1 MKELFRSHNIA
12 FYASLA
18 VIFYTTNIIFPEL
31 DGLSKIDLR
40 IPRYVQAGDSADLVC
55 SYYLDSHNL
64 YSVKW
69 YKGRHEF
76 YRFMPQESPPVRVF
90 PVKGMKI
97 NVSLGWAFIILL
109 FDSSVEDNKLCTNI
123 ECLEGKLKHAAA
135 YQISD
140 ICI

>member
-1 MKELFRSHNIA
+1 MLANLVKKVRIENSVSELS
-12 FYASLA
+12 S
-18 VIFYTTNIIFPEL
+18 
-31 DGLSKIDLR
+31 LSKIDLR

-76 YRFMPQESPPVRVF
+76 YRFMPHESPPVKVF

-97 NVSLGWAFIILL
+97 NVSRKILK
-109 FDSSVEDNKLCTNI
+109 STP
-123 ECLEGKLKHAAA
+123 
-135 YQISD
+135 
-140 ICI
+140 

>member
-1 MKELFRSHNIA
+1 MTSLLFSMSI
-12 FYASLA
+12 
-18 VIFYTTNIIFPEL
+18 IFLLTIEGTWKNCLGLSVYLYTYLVLTSYVTNIKIPEL

-97 NVSLGWAFIILL
+97 NVSLSWAFL
-109 FDSSVEDNKLCTNI
+109 
-123 ECLEGKLKHAAA
+123 
-135 YQISD
+135 
-140 ICI
+140 

>member
-1 MKELFRSHNIA
+1 M
-12 FYASLA
+12 
-18 VIFYTTNIIFPEL
+18 
-31 DGLSKIDLR
+31 SKIDLR

-76 YRFMPQESPPVRVF
+76 YRFMPHEEPPVKIF

-97 NVSLGWAFIILL
+97 NVSFSIT
-109 FDSSVEDNKLCTNI
+109 K
-123 ECLEGKLKHAAA
+123 
-135 YQISD
+135 
-140 ICI
+140 

>member
-1 MKELFRSHNIA
+1 MKVYKKELFRFHNIA
-12 FYASLA
+12 FYASIAL
-18 VIFYTTNIIFPEL
+18 IFYVTNTTFPEL

-97 NVSLGWAFIILL
+97 NVSLG
-109 FDSSVEDNKLCTNI
+109 
-123 ECLEGKLKHAAA
+123 
-135 YQISD
+135 
-140 ICI
+140 

>member
-1 MKELFRSHNIA
+1 MKAISI
-12 FYASLA
+12 S
-18 VIFYTTNIIFPEL
+18 EL
-31 DGLSKIDLR
+31 DSLSKIDLR

-76 YRFMPQESPPVRVF
+76 YRFMPQEIPPVKVF

-97 NVSLGWAFIILL
+97 NVSIFIFEIT
-109 FDSSVEDNKLCTNI
+109 S
-123 ECLEGKLKHAAA
+123 
-135 YQISD
+135 
-140 ICI
+140 